1 MAFLFVLLMSSQDVL
16 AHAVAEEMQKV
27 YQNELG
33 PQPVP
38 LTVLSKVIDEE
49 EVSLFFSLSLLS
61 TRSPLCLKEWG
72 SHWDFFVH
80 IPYFPWTWVL

>member
-38 LTVLSKVIDEE
+38 LTVPGKVIDEE
-49 EVSLFFSLSLLS
+49 EVSLFFSLYLLS
-61 TRSPLCLKEWG
+61 TRSPLCLKE
-72 SHWDFFVH
+72 
-80 IPYFPWTWVL
+80 

>member
-1 MAFLFVLLMSSQDVL
+1 ML

-38 LTVLSKVIDEE
+38 LTVPGEVVDEE
-49 EVSLFFSLSLLS
+49 EVSLIFSI
-61 TRSPLCLKEWG
+61 C
-72 SHWDFFVH
+72 
-80 IPYFPWTWVL
+80 

>member
-1 MAFLFVLLMSSQDVL
+1 MSSQDVL
-16 AHAVAEEMQKV
+16 AHAVVEELKKV

-38 LTVLSKVIDEE
+38 LAVLGKVIDEE

-61 TRSPLCLKEWG
+61 TRSPLCLKE
-72 SHWDFFVH
+72 
-80 IPYFPWTWVL
+80 